1 MWLGEMAGIKHRNP
15 KLASTNSKDPLRE
28 LVSTLSVAA
37 SKKPSISGR
46 RNASITSPM
55 DNVRSNNN
63 TTSFGQDTVSS
74 YTRNGKSSVIKE
86 ESTNAPVVQV
96 KQFFLR
102 SSTQRF

>member
-1 MWLGEMAGIKHRNP
+1 MWLGELAGIKHHRNQ
-15 KLASTNSKDPLRE
+15 KIASNKDPLRE

-63 TTSFGQDTVSS
+63 ATSFGGQDTLSS
-74 YTRNGKSSVIKE
+74 YTRNGKSSVIKDE
-86 ESTNAPVVQV
+86 PTNSPVVHV
-96 KQFFLR
+96 K
-102 SSTQRF
+102 